1 MAILTYVTALLAQ
14 WTPMPETSLQPPA
27 PLHTVMW
34 FRRDLRLS
42 DNPAL
47 LDACAS
53 DGVLPLFVL
62 DPALW
67 GPAGLPRRA
76 YLAASLRALDASLRQ
91 RQARLSVVRGNPVRQ
106 VLLAARA
113 VGAWRVH
120 VAADFGPYGARR
132 DQEVEAALAEHG
144 IELVRT
150 GSPYAV
156 APGRVRNGS
165 GEAYKVYTPFSKAWA
180 EHGWRGPVDAPT
192 GVTWLEVDGVNIP
205 APRVPASLSLP
216 EAGERAALK
225 RWQAYVAED
234 LTDYDQ
240 GRDRPDLDVTSRMSV
255 HLKWGEIHP
264 RTLLADLSG
273 RNGAGAATYRKELAW
288 REFYADVLHARPETA
303 REYLRPE
310 FARMEYDTPGD
321 RLDAW
326 REGRTGFPIVDAGMR
341 QLRET
346 GWMHN
351 RVRMI
356 VASFLVKDLH
366 IEWQHGARHFMQHL
380 VDGDL
385 ASNQHGWQWVAGCG
399 TDAAPYFRVFN
410 PTSQGAKFD
419 PDGAYVRRWVPE
431 LRGVDTRHVHEP
443 ASAPEGPPVGYPAPI
458 VDHAVERREALDRYE
473 RIKK

>member
-1 MAILTYVTALLAQ
+1 
-14 WTPMPETSLQPPA
+14 
-27 PLHTVMW
+27 MW
-34 FRRDLRLS
+34 FRRDLRLA

-47 LDACAS
+47 LDACAA

-76 YLAASLRALDASLRQ
+76 YLGASLRALDASLRQ
-91 RQARLSVVRGNPVRQ
+91 RHARLTVVRGDPVRQ
-106 VLLAARA
+106 VVLAARQ
-113 VGAWRVH
+113 VGASRVH

-132 DQEVEAALAEHG
+132 DRAVEAALAEEG

-156 APGRVRNGS
+156 APGRVTNGS
-165 GEAYKVYTPFSKAWA
+165 GDPYKVYTPFSKAWA
-180 EHGWRGPVDAPT
+180 EHGWRGPVDAPSE
-192 GVTWLEVDGVNIP
+192 VAWLAADGVDIP
-205 APRVPASLSLP
+205 EPDVPASLELP
-216 EAGERAALK
+216 EAGERAALN
-225 RWQAYVAED
+225 RWRAYLED
-234 LTDYDQ
+234 HLADYDAE
-240 GRDRPDLDVTSRMSV
+240 RDRPDLDTTSHMSV

-264 RTLLADLSG
+264 RTMLADLAS
-273 RNGAGAATYRKELAW
+273 RRGAGATTYRKELAW
-288 REFYADVLHARPETA
+288 REFYADVLFAQPRTA

-310 FARMEYDTPGD
+310 FARMQYDEPGAQ
-321 RLDAW
+321 LDAW
-326 REGRTGFPIVDAGMR
+326 REGRTGYPIVDAGMR
-341 QLRET
+341 QLRAT

-366 IEWQHGARHFMQHL
+366 VEWQHGARHFMAHL

-410 PTSQGAKFD
+410 PTTQGAKFD

-431 LRGVDTRHVHEP
+431 LRDVDPRHVHDP
-443 ASAPEGPPVGYPAPI
+443 SAAPDGPPEGYPAPI
-458 VDHAVERREALDRYE
+458 VDHAEERREALDRYE